1 MNPTSKPPTKSKLP
15 LLRQICNLIPG
26 HLVGKLARETGVE
39 DKARTF
45 TPWSHLVSL
54 MFAQLAHSFG
64 LNDVCD
70 ALQMQGGLLQT
81 VRGATAPS
89 RNGLSHANKERSAE
103 MAEKLFWKT
112 LEHLSQQ
119 EPAFGRGRTWGK
131 AHRFRR
137 TIHVIDATVIELVAN
152 CMDWAKHRR
161 RKAAAKT
168 HLRLDLQSLLP
179 RFVIVDTAAEHDNRR
194 ARELCAGV
202 KEGEIVIFDKGYID
216 YEHLADMDQR
226 GVYWV
231 TRAKENMVYQ
241 VKERLPVKKGSKI
254 ISDELVHLT
263 EPAGKALEV
272 ARRVTALVE
281 VDGKEREMVFLTNNF
296 SWSPQS
302 VVDLYGCRWEIEGFF
317 KQIKQTLQLS
327 DFLGHS
333 ANAVK
338 WQVWTALLVYLLMRY
353 LSFLSKWPHS
363 FTRLFTVLRA
373 GLWLKFDLIN
383 LLQCYGTAG
392 GPFRYR
398 AQPEQAYFA
407 GFS

>member
-1 MNPTSKPPTKSKLP
+1 MA
-15 LLRQICNLIPG
+15 LLRQICNLIPA
-26 HLVGKLARETGVE
+26 HLVPRLGRETGAD

-45 TPWSHLVSL
+45 SPWSHVVSL
-54 MFAQLAHSFG
+54 IYGQLAHSFG

-70 ALQMQGGLLQT
+70 GLQMHRGLLAT

-89 RNGLSHANKERSAE
+89 RNGLSHANKERPAALAE
-103 MAEKLFWKT
+103 QLFWKT
-112 LEHLSQQ
+112 LEHLCQQ
-119 EPAFGRGRTWGK
+119 SPAFGRGRRWGK
-131 AHRFRR
+131 ARRFCR

-152 CMDWAKHRR
+152 CLDWARHRR

-202 KEGEIVIFDKGYID
+202 KEGEIVIFDRGYID
-216 YEHLADMDQR
+216 FDHLADLDQR
-226 GVYWV
+226 GVFWV
-231 TRAKENMVYQ
+231 TRAKENMAYKV
-241 VKERLPVKKGSKI
+241 VKRLPVKQGSKI
-254 ISDELVHLT
+254 ISDELVHLIQ
-263 EPAGKALEV
+263 PAGQKLEV
-272 ARRVTALVE
+272 ARRITARVE

-296 SWSPQS
+296 FWSPQS
-302 VVDLYGCRWEIEGFF
+302 VADLYGCRWEIESFF

-338 WQVWTALLVYLLMRY
+338 WQVWTALLTYLLLRY
-353 LSFLSKWPHS
+353 LSFLSKWTHS

-373 GLWLKFDLIN
+373 GLWLKSDLFE
-383 LLQCYGTAG
+383 LLKSYGTAG
-392 GPFRYR
+392 GHFRFL